1 MSQNHSFASY
11 QYRHYKILSEL
22 EKIETNKEFKKIL
35 KKFAEHEWKDFV
47 FWKEHDQ
54 KKEFKLNVLTLIT
67 IKIMRKIL
75 GLTFVVKYLERE
87 EKDLLKH
94 YHEYANQIKDPA
106 QKAKIK
112 QAIEHEIQHEQEL
125 IAQIKE
131 ERVEFIS
138 SIILGINDGLIEL
151 TGALVGFTLALQNNT
166 LIALTGAITGIA
178 ASLSMAS
185 SAFMQAQ
192 YEPGKN
198 PAKAALY
205 TGLAYIIVVI
215 LLVFPFLITNTIGNA
230 LTILGLTV
238 ATIITAIS
246 YYTSILFERPFA
258 KQISQMAL
266 FSVGTAIITFLIG
279 LLLRHW
285 VII

>member
-1 MSQNHSFASY
+1 MATKHSFAFY
-11 QYRHYKILSEL
+11 QYRHYRILTEL
-22 EKIETNKEFKKIL
+22 EKIETNKKFKKIL
-35 KKFAEHEWKDFV
+35 QKFAEHELNDFE
-47 FWKEHDQ
+47 FWKQFEE
-54 KKEFKLNVLTLIT
+54 KKEFKINPLTISA
-67 IKIMRKIL
+67 IKMMRKIL
-75 GLTFVVKYLERE
+75 GLTFVVKYLEKE
-87 EKDLLKH
+87 EKGLLEH
-94 YHEYANQIKDPA
+94 YKEYASQIKDPK

-112 QAIEHEIQHEQEL
+112 QAIEHEIQHEHEL

-151 TGALVGFTLALQNNT
+151 TGALVGFTLALQNNI
-166 LIALTGAITGIA
+166 LIALTGGITGIA

-185 SAFMQAQ
+185 SAFMQAN

-205 TGLAYIIVVI
+205 TGMAYIIVVT
-215 LLVFPFLITNTIGNA
+215 LLVIPFLITTTIPAA
-230 LTILGLTV
+230 LIILGLIV
-238 ATIITAIS
+238 ATVITAIS
-246 YYTSILFERPFA
+246 YYTSILFERSFA

-266 FSVGTAIITFLIG
+266 FSMGTAAITFVIG

-285 VII
+285 IAV